1 MNSLRRRRSAPGGAG
16 LLAGTLAGTVVSGL
30 FLGLTPAGAAPAAAQ
45 AGGRFIVS
53 FADSAPAEHVDAAR
67 DRAVAAGA
75 QILYDYDT
83 ALSGFA
89 ALLPEAARAD
99 LQADPLVSRVEP
111 DEVMTI
117 DASAVAAVDPV
128 VTAAT
133 QSPVT
138 FGLDRIDQRSR
149 KLNGKFRYT
158 YTGAGVTAYVIDTG
172 VMASHAEFE
181 GRVEAGRSFTSSPA
195 TTDCGEGHG
204 THVAGLIGGRTYGVA
219 KDVMIVPV
227 KVFSCGGAASVSTV
241 IAGIDWATADAAER
255 GGPAVF
261 NLSAGVAAR
270 LGSGLERAVRNAIDS
285 GVTFVTAAGNEG
297 GNACA
302 SSPARVGPAIT
313 VGAVSGSDRRAGFS
327 NYGKCVDLF
336 APGVSVMSAGIDAV
350 NDNAIKDGTSMAAP
364 YVTGVVAAFLQRVP
378 NASPAKVRTSLL
390 RSATQDRL
398 RGIAGS
404 PNRMLYSVLQIVN
417 RAPRI
422 RALDIALPGK
432 FRSVGTTTVPVRI
445 SWRGADPDGR
455 VASYRLQRSTDG
467 GRHWRTV
474 ALPTAATRS
483 ITLNLGP
490 DSGHRFRVRA
500 VDDVGGRSTW
510 EVSDRL
516 GLAIDQQGEARLRR
530 TWSKDTGA
538 DLAGGSSHGTRIRGA
553 SATYTFDG
561 RSIRWIGTTDVDHG
575 KARVY
580 LDGRLVA
587 TVDAYSATR
596 QTCQVLFAAT
606 VKPGRHTLRIVVL
619 GAKNTRSTGA
629 RVDVDAF
636 VVTR

>member
-1 MNSLRRRRSAPGGAG
+1 MGAI
-16 LLAGTLAGTVVSGL
+16 AGTVVAGL
-30 FLGLTPAGAAPAAAQ
+30 LFGLTPAAAAPASTQ

-53 FADSAPAEHVDAAR
+53 FADSASPEDVGSAR

-89 ALLPEAARAD
+89 ALLPDAARAD
-99 LQADPLVSRVEP
+99 LQADPLVTRVEP
-111 DEVMTI
+111 DEVMSI
-117 DASAVAAVDPV
+117 NALAGVDPV

-133 QSPVT
+133 QTGVT
-138 FGLDRIDQRSR
+138 YGLDRIDQRSR
-149 KLNGKFRYT
+149 KLNNKFRYT
-158 YTGAGVTAYVIDTG
+158 YTGSGVTAYVIDTG
-172 VMASHAEFE
+172 VMAGHQEFG

-219 KDVMIVPV
+219 KNVTIVPV

-241 IAGIDWATADAAER
+241 IAGIEWATEDAERR

-261 NLSAGVAAR
+261 NLSAGVSAR
-270 LGSGLERAVRNAIDS
+270 LGRGLERAVNNAIAS
-285 GVTFVTAAGNEG
+285 GVSFVTAAGNEG

-302 SSPARVGPAIT
+302 HSPGRVGPAIT

-327 NYGKCVDLF
+327 NYGKCVDIF
-336 APGVSVMSAGIDAV
+336 APGVSVMSAGIDAL
-350 NDNAIKDGTSMAAP
+350 NDNAIKDGTSMSAP

-378 NASPAKVRTSLL
+378 TASPAKVRSALF
-390 RSATQDRL
+390 RSSTQDRL
-398 RGIAGS
+398 RGLAGS
-404 PNRMLYSVLQIVN
+404 PNRMLYSGLKIVN
-417 RAPRI
+417 RAPRVG
-422 RALDIALPGK
+422 ALDVDLPGR
-432 FRSVGTTTVPVRI
+432 FRSVGTSTVPVRI
-445 SWRGADPDGR
+445 SWRGSDPDGR
-455 VASYRLQRSTDG
+455 DSSYHFQRSTDG
-467 GRHWRTV
+467 GRHWSTV
-474 ALPTAATRS
+474 ALPTAAARS
-483 ITLNLGP
+483 ITLSLGA

-500 VDDVGGRSTW
+500 VDELGGRSTW
-510 EVSDRL
+510 ATSEKL
-516 GLAIDQQGEARLRR
+516 GLVIDQQGAAKLRR
-530 TWSKDTGA
+530 TWSKETGS

-561 RSIRWIGTTDVDHG
+561 RSVRWIGTTDVDRG
-575 KARVY
+575 LARVY

-587 TVDAYSATR
+587 TVDTYSATR

-619 GAKNTRSTGA
+619 GANNNRSTGD

>member
-1 MNSLRRRRSAPGGAG
+1 MNRVRGRVPAIGAVG
-16 LLAGTLAGTVVSGL
+16 IVAGTVVAGL
-30 FLGLTPAGAAPAAAQ
+30 CFGLTPAAGAPATAQ
-45 AGGRFIVS
+45 AGGRYIVS
-53 FADSAPAEHVDAAR
+53 FTDSASPEHVGAAR

-89 ALLPEAARAD
+89 GLLPEAARAD
-99 LQADPLVSRVEP
+99 LQADPLVARVEP
-111 DEVMTI
+111 DEVMNI
-117 DASAVAAVDPV
+117 SAVTGEAGAAPV
-128 VTAAT
+128 VTSAT
-133 QSPVT
+133 QSGVT
-138 FGLDRIDQRSR
+138 HSLDRIDQRSR
-149 KLNGKFRYT
+149 RLNGKFRYT

-172 VMASHAEFE
+172 VMAGHSEFG
-181 GRVEAGRSFTSSPA
+181 GRVEAGRSFTSAPA

-219 KDVMIVPV
+219 KAATIVPV
-227 KVFSCGGAASVSTV
+227 KVFSCDGAASVSTV
-241 IAGIDWATADAAER
+241 IAGIDWATGDAQRR

-270 LGSGLERAVRNAIDS
+270 LGSGLERAVRNAIAS
-285 GVTFVTAAGNEG
+285 GVPFVTAAGNES

-302 SSPARVGPAIT
+302 HSPGRVGPAIT

-336 APGVSVMSAGIDAV
+336 APGVSVMSAGIEWEG
-350 NDNAIKDGTSMAAP
+350 DNAIKDGTSMAAP

-378 NASPAKVRTSLL
+378 TASPAKVRSALF
-390 RSATQDRL
+390 RSATQGKL
-398 RGIAGS
+398 RGIASS

-417 RAPRI
+417 RTPRVGS
-422 RALDIALPGK
+422 LDVALPGR
-432 FRSVGTTTVPVRI
+432 FRSVGTSTVPVRI
-445 SWRGADPDGR
+445 SWKGSDPDGR
-455 VASYRLQRSTDG
+455 IRSYQLQRSTDG
-467 GRHWRTV
+467 GRHWSTV
-474 ALPTAATRS
+474 ALPSATARS
-483 ITLNLGP
+483 TTLNLP
-490 DSGHRFRVRA
+490 TDSGHRFRVRA
-500 VDDVGGRSTW
+500 TDDLGGRSTW
-510 EVSDRL
+510 ATSTRL
-516 GLAIDQQGEARLRR
+516 GLDIDQQGAAKLRR

-538 DLAGGSSHGTRIRGA
+538 DLARGSSHGTRIGGA
-553 SATYTFDG
+553 SATYTFSG
-561 RSIRWIGTTDVDHG
+561 RSVRWIGTTDADHG

-596 QTCQVLFAAT
+596 QTCQVLFATT

-619 GAKNTRSTGA
+619 GKSNTRSAGS

-636 VVTR
+636 VVTS